1 MRFFI
6 FSFPIFVDLFGKSLI
21 FRYYFSF
28 DICHHSSSLSL
39 SLSLSLRY
47 LASKEL
53 KAQKWRFH
61 TQHQTWFQKHENKAP
76 TPADQEVGTYSYF
89 DHETAPGWA
98 IKKKEFRFDFK
109 SFEGGEGV

>member
-1 MRFFI
+1 MI
-6 FSFPIFVDLFGKSLI
+6 SCFGP
-21 FRYYFSF
+21 
-28 DICHHSSSLSL
+28 SSSLSITSSKSKDNFVDLTLPL
-39 SLSLSLRY
+39 SSFSSSSLQRY

-53 KAQKWRFH
+53 KAQKWRYH
-61 TQHQTWFQKHENKAP
+61 AQHQTWFQKHENKSAP
-76 TPADQEVGTYSYF
+76 AGEQEVGTYSYF